1 LEVLTNKSTV
11 KYGEER
17 KNYMH
22 LIIIIFVSFFFF
34 LSSLAANERPERV
47 ASLNLCTDQLV
58 LQLLDR
64 DRIASVTYLATDPV
78 ISYSAHRAIGI
89 KKNHGLAEE
98 VVALNPD
105 LILAGAFTSRPT
117 TSLLKK
123 LGYRVIEFKMAGS
136 FETLRQNIIKAGEVL
151 DEEKKAGRLVTQFDR
166 ALGKLTPNGRL
177 VSAIILQPNA
187 AGAGNVSLLDD
198 IFRSANLTSI
208 SLGQGILGI
217 GWLTLDQVIWA
228 QPELIISDVDPS
240 WPSLG
245 HLAMRHPAYRAIL
258 DKQGRVPPRVTLP
271 ANLWNCGG
279 PQVAKAVSILA
290 KARAVALDLRENR

>member
-1 LEVLTNKSTV
+1 M
-11 KYGEER
+11 G
-17 KNYMH
+17 
-22 LIIIIFVSFFFF
+22 SFFTIFTNRWF
-34 LSSLAANERPERV
+34 LRLSALAVISVVEILSISM
-47 ASLNLCTDQLV
+47 ASADPKPTRIVSINLCTDQLL
-58 LQLLDR
+58 LQLVGHK
-64 DRIASVTYLATDPV
+64 RIASVTYLAADPY
-78 ISYSAHRAIGI
+78 ISYSANRAVGLV
-89 KKNHGLAEE
+89 KNHGLAEE
-98 VVALNPD
+98 VIELRPD

-123 LGYRVIEFKMAGS
+123 LGYRVIEFEMAGS

-166 ALGKLTPNGRL
+166 ALGKLTPNGRP

-245 HLAMRHPAYRAIL
+245 HFAMRHPAYRAIL

-290 KARAVALDLRENR
+290 KARADALDLRENR

>member
-1 LEVLTNKSTV
+1 M
-11 KYGEER
+11 G
-17 KNYMH
+17 
-22 LIIIIFVSFFFF
+22 SFFTIFANRWF
-34 LSSLAANERPERV
+34 LRLSALAVISLIEILSISM
-47 ASLNLCTDQLV
+47 ASADPKPTRIVSINLCTDQLL
-58 LQLLDR
+58 LQLVGHK
-64 DRIASVTYLATDPV
+64 RIASVTYLAADPY
-78 ISYSAHRAIGI
+78 ISYSANRAVGLV
-89 KKNHGLAEE
+89 KNHGLAEE
-98 VVALNPD
+98 VIELRPD

-123 LGYRVIEFKMAGS
+123 LGYRVIEFEMAGS

-245 HLAMRHPAYRAIL
+245 HFAMRHPAYRAIL

-290 KARAVALDLRENR
+290 KARAAALDLRENR

>member
-1 LEVLTNKSTV
+1 M
-11 KYGEER
+11 G
-17 KNYMH
+17 
-22 LIIIIFVSFFFF
+22 SFFTIFANRWF
-34 LSSLAANERPERV
+34 LRLSAV
-47 ASLNLCTDQLV
+47 ALISIIEILLISMASADTKPTRIVSINLCTDQLL
-58 LQLLDR
+58 LQLVGHK
-64 DRIASVTYLATDPV
+64 RIASVTYLAADPY
-78 ISYSAHRAIGI
+78 ISYSANRAVGLV
-89 KKNHGLAEE
+89 KNHGLAEE

-123 LGYRVIEFKMAGS
+123 LGYRVIEFEMAGS

-166 ALGKLTPNGRL
+166 ALGKLTSSGRP

-245 HLAMRHPAYRAIL
+245 HFAMRHPAYRAIL

-290 KARAVALDLRENR
+290 KARAAALDLRENR

>member
-1 LEVLTNKSTV
+1 
-11 KYGEER
+11 
-17 KNYMH
+17 MH
-22 LIIIIFVSFFFF
+22 FIIIIFVSFFFF

-58 LQLLDR
+58 LQLMDR
-64 DRIASVTYLATDPV
+64 DRIASVPYLATNPV

-89 KKNHGLAEE
+89 TKNHGLAEE

-151 DEEKKAGRLVTQFDR
+151 DEEKKARRLVAQFDT
-166 ALGKLTPNGRL
+166 ALGRVVAPNGRL

-228 QPELIISDVDPS
+228 QPELIISDMEPS

-258 DKQGRVPPRVTLP
+258 DKQGRVPGHVNLP

>member
-1 LEVLTNKSTV
+1 
-11 KYGEER
+11 
-17 KNYMH
+17 
-22 LIIIIFVSFFFF
+22 
-34 LSSLAANERPERV
+34 
-47 ASLNLCTDQLV
+47 
-58 LQLLDR
+58 
-64 DRIASVTYLATDPV
+64 
-78 ISYSAHRAIGI
+78 
-89 KKNHGLAEE
+89 
-98 VVALNPD
+98 
-105 LILAGAFTSRPT
+105 
-117 TSLLKK
+117 
-123 LGYRVIEFKMAGS
+123 MAGS
-136 FETLRQNIIKAGEVL
+136 FESLRQNIIKAGEVL

-166 ALGKLTPNGRL
+166 ALGKLTSSGRP

-245 HLAMRHPAYRAIL
+245 HFAMRHPAYRAIL

-290 KARAVALDLRENR
+290 KARAAALDLRENR

>member
-1 LEVLTNKSTV
+1 MVILSTHTEVVEKKTLLLV
-11 KYGEER
+11 A
-17 KNYMH
+17 
-22 LIIIIFVSFFFF
+22 FF
-34 LSSLAANERPERV
+34 LIFQVVIAQPVIANGKPTRV
-47 ASLNLCTDQLV
+47 ISINLCTDQLV

-64 DRIASVTYLATDPV
+64 DRIASVTYLAADPT
-78 ISYSAHRAIGI
+78 ISYSANRAVGI
-89 KKNHGLAEE
+89 VKNHGLAEE

-166 ALGKLTPNGRL
+166 ALGKLTPNGRP

-245 HLAMRHPAYRAIL
+245 HFAMRHPAYRAIL

-290 KARAVALDLRENR
+290 KARADALDLRENR

>member
-1 LEVLTNKSTV
+1 M
-11 KYGEER
+11 G
-17 KNYMH
+17 
-22 LIIIIFVSFFFF
+22 SFFTIFANRWF
-34 LSSLAANERPERV
+34 LRLSAV
-47 ASLNLCTDQLV
+47 ALISIIEILSISMASADPKPTRIVSINLCTDQLL
-58 LQLLDR
+58 LQLVGHK
-64 DRIASVTYLATDPV
+64 RIASVTYLAADPY
-78 ISYSAHRAIGI
+78 ISYSANRAVGLV
-89 KKNHGLAEE
+89 KNHGLAEE
-98 VVALNPD
+98 VIELRPD

-151 DEEKKAGRLVTQFDR
+151 DEEKKARRLVAQFDT
-166 ALGKLTPNGRL
+166 ALGRVVAPNGRL

-228 QPELIISDVDPS
+228 QPELIISDMEPS

-258 DKQGRVPPRVTLP
+258 DKQGRVPGHVNLP

>member
-1 LEVLTNKSTV
+1 MGYFFTIFANRWFLRLSALAVIS
-11 KYGEER
+11 
-17 KNYMH
+17 
-22 LIIIIFVSFFFF
+22 LIEILSISMASADPKPTRIVSI
-34 LSSLAANERPERV
+34 
-47 ASLNLCTDQLV
+47 NLCTDQLL
-58 LQLLDR
+58 LQLVGHK
-64 DRIASVTYLATDPV
+64 RIASVTYLAADPT
-78 ISYSAHRAIGI
+78 ISYSANRAVGLV
-89 KKNHGLAEE
+89 KNHGLAEE
-98 VVALNPD
+98 VIELRPD
-105 LILAGAFTSRPT
+105 LILAGTFTSRPT

-123 LGYRVIEFKMAGS
+123 LGYRVIEFEMAGS

-151 DEEKKAGRLVTQFDR
+151 DEEKKARRLVAQFDT
-166 ALGKLTPNGRL
+166 ALSRVAPNGRL
-177 VSAIILQPNA
+177 VSAVILQPNA

-198 IFRSANLTSI
+198 VFRSANLTSI
-208 SLGQGILGI
+208 SLGQSILGI

-245 HLAMRHPAYRAIL
+245 HFAMRHPAYRAIL

-290 KARAVALDLRENR
+290 KARADALDLRENR

>member
-1 LEVLTNKSTV
+1 
-11 KYGEER
+11 
-17 KNYMH
+17 MH
-22 LIIIIFVSFFFF
+22 FIIITFVSFFFF

-64 DRIASVTYLATDPV
+64 DRIVSVTYLATDPV

-123 LGYRVIEFKMAGS
+123 LGYRVIEFEMAGS

-166 ALGKLTPNGRL
+166 ALGKLTPNGRP

-228 QPELIISDVDPS
+228 QPELIISDMEPR

-245 HLAMRHPAYRAIL
+245 HLAMRHPAYRAIR
-258 DKQGRVPPRVTLP
+258 DKQGRVPVLVNLP

-290 KARAVALDLRENR
+290 KARAAALDLREDQ

>member
-1 LEVLTNKSTV
+1 M
-11 KYGEER
+11 G
-17 KNYMH
+17 
-22 LIIIIFVSFFFF
+22 SFFTIFANRWF
-34 LSSLAANERPERV
+34 LRLSALAVISLIEILSISM
-47 ASLNLCTDQLV
+47 ASADPKPTRIVSINLCTDQLL
-58 LQLLDR
+58 LQLVGHK
-64 DRIASVTYLATDPV
+64 RIASVTYLAADPT
-78 ISYSAHRAIGI
+78 ISYSANRAIGLV
-89 KKNHGLAEE
+89 KNHGLAEE
-98 VVALNPD
+98 VIELRPD

-151 DEEKKAGRLVTQFDR
+151 HEEKKAGRLVTQFDR

-198 IFRSANLTSI
+198 IFRAASLTSI

-245 HLAMRHPAYRAIL
+245 HFAMRHPAYRAIL
-258 DKQGRVPPRVTLP
+258 DKQGRVPPRVILP

-290 KARAVALDLRENR
+290 KARADALDLRENR

>member
-1 LEVLTNKSTV
+1 MGYFFT
-11 KYGEER
+11 
-17 KNYMH
+17 
-22 LIIIIFVSFFFF
+22 IFANRWFLRLSALAVFSVIEILSISMVSAGPKPTRIV
-34 LSSLAANERPERV
+34 SI
-47 ASLNLCTDQLV
+47 NLCTDQLL
-58 LQLLDR
+58 LQLVEHN
-64 DRIASVTYLATDPV
+64 RIASVTYLAAAPT
-78 ISYSAHRAIGI
+78 ISYSANRAIGLV
-89 KKNHGLAEE
+89 KNYGLAEE
-98 VVALNPD
+98 VIELRPD

-123 LGYRVIEFKMAGS
+123 LGYRVIEFEMAGS

-151 DEEKKAGRLVTQFDR
+151 HEEKKAGRLVTQFDR
-166 ALGKLTPNGRL
+166 TLGKLTPNGRL

-187 AGAGNVSLLDD
+187 AGVGNVSLLDD
-198 IFRSANLTSI
+198 IFRAASLTSI

-245 HLAMRHPAYRAIL
+245 HFAMRHPPYRAIL
-258 DKQGRVPPRVTLP
+258 DKQGRVPLRVTLP

-290 KARAVALDLRENR
+290 KARADALDLRENR

>member
-1 LEVLTNKSTV
+1 M
-11 KYGEER
+11 G
-17 KNYMH
+17 
-22 LIIIIFVSFFFF
+22 SFFTIFANRWF
-34 LSSLAANERPERV
+34 IRLSALAVISVIEILLISMVSAGPKPTRIV
-47 ASLNLCTDQLV
+47 SINLCTDQLL
-58 LQLLDR
+58 LQLVGHK
-64 DRIASVTYLATDPV
+64 RIASVTYLAADPY
-78 ISYSAHRAIGI
+78 ISYSANRAVGLV
-89 KKNHGLAEE
+89 KNHGLAEE
-98 VVALNPD
+98 VIELRPD

-123 LGYRVIEFKMAGS
+123 LGYRVIEFEMAGS

-166 ALGKLTPNGRL
+166 ALGNLASGGRL

-228 QPELIISDVDPS
+228 QPELIISDMEPR

-245 HLAMRHPAYRAIL
+245 HLAMRHPAYRAIR
-258 DKQGRVPPRVTLP
+258 DKQGRVPSRVNLP

-279 PQVAKAVSILA
+279 PQIANAVSILA
-290 KARAVALDLRENR
+290 KARAAALNLRENR

>member
-1 LEVLTNKSTV
+1 M
-11 KYGEER
+11 G
-17 KNYMH
+17 
-22 LIIIIFVSFFFF
+22 SFFTIFANRWF
-34 LSSLAANERPERV
+34 LRLSALAVISVIEILSISM
-47 ASLNLCTDQLV
+47 ASADPKPTRIVSINLCTDQLL
-58 LQLLDR
+58 LQLVGHK
-64 DRIASVTYLATDPV
+64 RIASVTYLAADPY
-78 ISYSAHRAIGI
+78 ISYSANRAVGLV
-89 KKNHGLAEE
+89 KNHGLAEE
-98 VVALNPD
+98 VIELRPD

-123 LGYRVIEFKMAGS
+123 LGYRVIEFEMAGS

-151 DEEKKAGRLVTQFDR
+151 DEEKKAGRLVAQFNR
-166 ALGKLTPNGRL
+166 ALGRVAPNGRL

-198 IFRSANLTSI
+198 IFRAASLTSI

-245 HLAMRHPAYRAIL
+245 HFAMRHPAYRAIL

-290 KARAVALDLRENR
+290 KARADALDLRENR

>member
-1 LEVLTNKSTV
+1 M
-11 KYGEER
+11 G
-17 KNYMH
+17 
-22 LIIIIFVSFFFF
+22 SFFTIFANRWF
-34 LSSLAANERPERV
+34 LRLSALAVISVIEILLISMVSAGPKPTHIV
-47 ASLNLCTDQLV
+47 SINLCTDQLL
-58 LQLLDR
+58 LQLVGHK
-64 DRIASVTYLATDPV
+64 RIASVTYLAADPT
-78 ISYSAHRAIGI
+78 ISYSANRAIGLV
-89 KKNHGLAEE
+89 KNHGLAEE
-98 VVALNPD
+98 VIELRPD
-105 LILAGAFTSRPT
+105 LILAGTFTSRPT

-123 LGYRVIEFKMAGS
+123 LGYRVIEFEMAGS

-198 IFRSANLTSI
+198 IFRAASLTSI

-245 HLAMRHPAYRAIL
+245 HFAMRHPAYRAIL

-290 KARAVALDLRENR
+290 KARADALDLRENR

>member
-1 LEVLTNKSTV
+1 MVILSTHTEVVEKKTLLLV
-11 KYGEER
+11 A
-17 KNYMH
+17 
-22 LIIIIFVSFFFF
+22 FF
-34 LSSLAANERPERV
+34 LIFQVVIAQPVIANGKPTRV
-47 ASLNLCTDQLV
+47 ISINLCTDQLV

-64 DRIASVTYLATDPV
+64 DRIASVTYLAADPT
-78 ISYSAHRAIGI
+78 ISYSASRAVGLV
-89 KKNHGLAEE
+89 KNHGLAEE

-123 LGYRVIEFKMAGS
+123 LGYRVIEFEMAGS

-166 ALGKLTPNGRL
+166 ALGNLASSGRL

-228 QPELIISDVDPS
+228 QPELIISDMEPR

-245 HLAMRHPAYRAIL
+245 HLAMRHPAYRAIR
-258 DKQGRVPPRVTLP
+258 DKQGRVPNRVNLP

-279 PQVAKAVSILA
+279 PQIAKAVSILA
-290 KARAVALDLRENR
+290 KARAAALNLREIK

>member
-1 LEVLTNKSTV
+1 M
-11 KYGEER
+11 G
-17 KNYMH
+17 
-22 LIIIIFVSFFFF
+22 SFFTIFANRWF
-34 LSSLAANERPERV
+34 LRLSALAVISVIEILSISMASANPKPTRIV
-47 ASLNLCTDQLV
+47 SINLCTDQLL
-58 LQLLDR
+58 LQLVGHK
-64 DRIASVTYLATDPV
+64 RIASVTYLAADPT
-78 ISYSAHRAIGI
+78 ISYSANRAVGLV
-89 KKNHGLAEE
+89 KNHGLAEE
-98 VVALNPD
+98 VIELRPD

-123 LGYRVIEFKMAGS
+123 LGYRVIEFEMAGS

-151 DEEKKAGRLVTQFDR
+151 DEEKKAGRLVTQFDN
-166 ALGKLTPNGRL
+166 ALGNLASSGRP

-245 HLAMRHPAYRAIL
+245 HFAMRHPAYRAIL

-290 KARAVALDLRENR
+290 KARADALDLRENR